1 MPPGMIFPVL
11 WIILSWK
18 IAWSMKNNHPSSKR
32 NKRLLE
38 ISKRVPKPRTWYEV
52 QITIFF
58 LLFIFIKWD
67 DSYWHRHS
75 HPQTQLWRT
84 KLWKY
89 YHRPIL
95 IATSTNR
102 VQHWWRKLAPC
113 KESTPH
119 NIVIDLQIT
128 CLLTTLSTQGN
139 EDERLKMST
148 GFGGA
153 SLK

>member
-1 MPPGMIFPVL
+1 
-11 WIILSWK
+11 
-18 IAWSMKNNHPSSKR
+18 
-32 NKRLLE
+32 
-38 ISKRVPKPRTWYEV
+38 
-52 QITIFF
+52 
-58 LLFIFIKWD
+58 
-67 DSYWHRHS
+67 
-75 HPQTQLWRT
+75 
-84 KLWKY
+84 
-89 YHRPIL
+89 L
-95 IATSTNR
+95 IANSTNR